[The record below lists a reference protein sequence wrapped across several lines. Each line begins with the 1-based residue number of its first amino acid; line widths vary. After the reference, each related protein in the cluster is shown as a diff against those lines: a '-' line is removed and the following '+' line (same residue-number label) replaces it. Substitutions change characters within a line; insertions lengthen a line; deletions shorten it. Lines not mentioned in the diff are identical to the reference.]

1 MGLLVDL
8 GLSGKACIVTGAT
21 SGIGASVTRMLLA
34 EGADVLLVARDQA
47 RLDAAAAD
55 RGAADAGAVTA
66 RTATCAADV
75 TDPEAAAGIVGACE
89 SAFGRV
95 DVLVNN
101 AGTMPVTPLAE
112 LSDGDWQEQWELNV
126 MASLRLMR

>member
-21 SGIGASVTRMLLA
+21 SGIGAAVTRMLLA
-34 EGADVLLVARDQA
+34 EGANVLLVARDQA
-47 RLDAAAAD
+47 RLDAAAVD
-55 RGAADAGAVTA
+55 RG
-66 RTATCAADV
+66 TATCAADV
-75 TDPEAAAGIVGACE
+75 TDPAAAEGIVGACE

-101 AGTMPVTPLAE
+101 AGSMPVTPLTE
-112 LSDGDWQEQWELNV
+112 LS
-126 MASLRLMR
+126 

>member
-34 EGADVLLVARDQA
+34 EGADVLLVARDQP

-55 RGAADAGAVTA
+55 RGAADPGAADRGAADLRAADPGAADSGAGTA

-75 TDPEAAAGIVGACE
+75 TDPEAAAGI
-89 SAFGRV
+89 
-95 DVLVNN
+95 
-101 AGTMPVTPLAE
+101 
-112 LSDGDWQEQWELNV
+112 
-126 MASLRLMR
+126 